1 MMNIYV
7 GKDAVCGIQ
16 LTIDKV
22 WRYVMTATD
31 VLTVKAADEYG
42 NVISKELTAE
52 DVDSID
58 KMVTVR
64 FTANQTSQLM
74 PGRGKLMAYL
84 NDLVVVQPQK
94 IIIKG
99 AL

>member
-1 MMNIYV
+1 MTIYK
-7 GKDAVCGIQ
+7 GKKAVCGIQ

-22 WRYVMTATD
+22 WRYAMTAED
-31 VLTVKAADEYG
+31 VLTVKISDEFG
-42 NVISKELTAE
+42 NAISTELTNE
-52 DVDSID
+52 DVDSVD
-58 KMVTVR
+58 KQVTVI
-64 FTANQTSQLM
+64 FTSTQTSQLEA
-74 PGRGKLMAYL
+74 GRGKLMAYL

>member
-1 MMNIYV
+1 MTIYV
-7 GKDAVCGIQ
+7 GKEAVCGIQ
-16 LTIDKV
+16 LTIDRV
-22 WRYVMTATD
+22 WRYEMTAED
-31 VLTVKAADEYG
+31 VLTVKVSDEYG
-42 NVISKELTAE
+42 TVIDTTLTAA

-58 KMVTVR
+58 KQVTVT
-64 FTANQTSQLM
+64 FSPSKTAQLM

-94 IIIKG
+94 ITIRG

>member
-1 MMNIYV
+1 MIIYR
-7 GKDAVCGIQ
+7 GNKAVCGIQ

-31 VLTVKAADEYG
+31 VLTVKASDEYG
-42 NVISKELTAE
+42 NVIAQELTSE

-64 FTANQTSQLM
+64 FTANQTAQLM

-94 IIIKG
+94 ITIKG

>member
-1 MMNIYV
+1 MIIYT

-16 LTIDKV
+16 LTIDKI
-22 WRYVMTATD
+22 WRYVMLPTD

-42 NVISKELTAE
+42 NVIAQELTSE
-52 DVDSID
+52 GVDSID

-64 FTANQTSQLM
+64 FTANQTAQLM

-94 IIIKG
+94 ITIKG
-99 AL
+99 AI

>member
-1 MMNIYV
+1 MNIYV

-16 LTIDKV
+16 LTIDRV

-31 VLTVKAADEYG
+31 VLTVKTADEYG
-42 NVISKELTAE
+42 NVISQELTSE

-64 FTANQTSQLM
+64 FTANQTAQLM
-74 PGRGKLMAYL
+74 PGRGKLTAYL

>member
-1 MMNIYV
+1 MNIYV

-16 LTIDKV
+16 LTIDRV

-42 NVISKELTAE
+42 NVISTQLTSE

-64 FTANQTSQLM
+64 FTANQTAQLM
-74 PGRGKLMAYL
+74 PGRGKIMAYM
-84 NDLVVVQPQK
+84 NDLVVLKSQK
-94 IIIKG
+94 ILIKG
-99 AL
+99 VI

>member
-1 MMNIYV
+1 MIIYT

-22 WRYVMTATD
+22 WRYVMTAAD
-31 VLTVKAADEYG
+31 VLTVRVSDECG
-42 NVISKELTAE
+42 NVISAELTAE
-52 DVDSID
+52 DMDAVDKQI
-58 KMVTVR
+58 TVR
-64 FTANQTSQLM
+64 FTAEQTARLTAGH
-74 PGRGKLMAYL
+74 GRLMAYL

-94 IIIKG
+94 IKIKE

>member
-1 MMNIYV
+1 MNIYV

-16 LTIDKV
+16 LVIDQV

-31 VLTVKAADEYG
+31 VLTVKASDEYG
-42 NVISKELTAE
+42 NVITQELTAE
-52 DVDSID
+52 DVDDID

-64 FTANQTSQLM
+64 FSANQTAQLM

-84 NDLVVVQPQK
+84 NDLTVVQPQK
-94 IIIKG
+94 ILIKG

>member
-1 MMNIYV
+1 MNIYV
-7 GKDAVCGIQ
+7 GKEAVCGIQ
-16 LTIDKV
+16 LTIDRV

-42 NVISKELTAE
+42 NVISMQLTSE

-64 FTANQTSQLM
+64 FTANQTAQLM
-74 PGRGKLMAYL
+74 PGRGKIMAYM
-84 NDLVVVQPQK
+84 NDLVVLKSQK
-94 IIIKG
+94 ILIKG
-99 AL
+99 VI

>member
-1 MMNIYV
+1 MNIYV

-16 LTIDKV
+16 LPIDRV
-22 WRYVMTATD
+22 WRYVMTSTD

-42 NVISKELTAE
+42 HVIAQERTAE
-52 DVDSID
+52 AVDRID
-58 KMVTVR
+58 QMVTVR
-64 FTANQTSQLM
+64 FTANQTAQLM

>member
-1 MMNIYV
+1 
-7 GKDAVCGIQ
+7 
-16 LTIDKV
+16 
-22 WRYVMTATD
+22 MTATD
-31 VLTVKAADEYG
+31 VLTVKASDEYG
-42 NVISKELTAE
+42 NVIAQELTAE

-64 FTANQTSQLM
+64 FTANQTAQLM

-94 IIIKG
+94 ITIKG
-99 AL
+99 AI

>member
-1 MMNIYV
+1 MTIFIE
-7 GKDAVCGIQ
+7 KDAVCGIQ
-16 LTIDKV
+16 LTIDRV

-42 NVISKELTAE
+42 NVISQELTSE

-64 FTANQTSQLM
+64 FTANQTAQLM
-74 PGRGKLMAYL
+74 PGRGKIMAYL
-84 NDLVVVQPQK
+84 NDLTVVQPQK
-94 IIIKG
+94 ITIKG

>member
-42 NVISKELTAE
+42 NVISQELTSK

-64 FTANQTSQLM
+64 FTANQTAQLM
-74 PGRGKLMAYL
+74 PGRGKIMAYM
-84 NDLVVVQPQK
+84 NDLVVLKSQK
-94 IIIKG
+94 ILIKG
-99 AL
+99 VI

>member
-1 MMNIYV
+1 MNIYV

-16 LTIDKV
+16 LTIDRV

-31 VLTVKAADEYG
+31 VLTVKASDEYG
-42 NVISKELTAE
+42 NVIAQELTAD

-64 FTANQTSQLM
+64 FTANQTAQLM
-74 PGRGKLMAYL
+74 PGRGKIMAYM
-84 NDLVVVQPQK
+84 NDLVVLKSQK
-94 IIIKG
+94 ILIKG
-99 AL
+99 VI

>member
-1 MMNIYV
+1 MTIYT
-7 GKDAVCGIQ
+7 GKKAVCGIQ
-16 LTIDKV
+16 LTIDRV
-22 WRYVMTATD
+22 WRYVMTAED
-31 VLTVKAADEYG
+31 VLTVKVSDEYG
-42 NVISKELTAE
+42 NVISTELTQE
-52 DVDSID
+52 DVDVID
-58 KMVTVR
+58 KMVTVT
-64 FTANQTSQLM
+64 FSGAQTSQLM

>member
-1 MMNIYV
+1 MKIYT
-7 GKDAVCGIQ
+7 GKSAVFGIQ
-16 LTIDKV
+16 LVIDQV

-84 NDLVVVQPQK
+84 NDIVVVQPQK
-94 IIIKG
+94 ITIKG
-99 AL
+99 AI

>member
-1 MMNIYV
+1 MNIYV
-7 GKDAVCGIQ
+7 GKEAVCGIQ

-42 NVISKELTAE
+42 NVISQELTSE

-64 FTANQTSQLM
+64 FTANQTAQLM
-74 PGRGKLMAYL
+74 PGRGKLMAYM
-84 NDLVVVQPQK
+84 NDLVVLKSQK
-94 IIIKG
+94 IMIKG
-99 AL
+99 VI